1 MPSCLIVGF
10 GNPLRSD
17 DGVGLK
23 AAAAIEREL
32 ASSSTSASSPS
43 SRPLLSSLD
52 VVVLAGQQLT
62 PEMSE
67 AVGCAERVL
76 FLDASHAGAAGEIR
90 LLRIRRD
97 PAFDPGS
104 LSHDLEPS
112 SLLEL
117 AARYFQAEPKA
128 WLLTL
133 TGENFEL
140 GERFSPAVEG
150 AWNAY
155 LERIRSWISGL

>member
-17 DGVGLK
+17 DGLGLK
-23 AAAAIEREL
+23 AAAAMEGEL
-32 ASSSTSASSPS
+32 ASSSTCTS
-43 SRPLLSSLD
+43 SRSSSSLAD

-67 AVGCAERVL
+67 AVGRAGRVL

-97 PAFDPGS
+97 PAFEPGS

-117 AARYFQAEPKA
+117 AARYYRAEPEA

-140 GERFSPAVEG
+140 GERLSPAVEG

-155 LERIRSWISGL
+155 LERIRSWISAV